1 MLSKIP
7 QHWREELGRLIRF
20 GLVGVLNTIVG
31 LGTIYL
37 LQNGLGWDYRIA
49 NIIGY
54 CLGIT
59 TSFIFNRVWTFKSTD
74 TRVARQSMLFFL
86 VISACWGMQFL
97 ALVVMVETLGIS
109 KELAQL
115 LGMVVYTG
123 LNYPG
128 SRFIVFK
135 TPRQSAPGSPEQL

>member
-1 MLSKIP
+1 MLARIP

-20 GLVGVLNTIVG
+20 GLVGVLNTAVG

-59 TSFIFNRVWTFKSTD
+59 TSFIFNRAWTFKSTD
-74 TRVARQSMLFFL
+74 TRVARQGVIFL
-86 VISACWGMQFL
+86 LVVGVCWGMQFL
-97 ALVVMVETLGIS
+97 ALIVMVETLGIS
-109 KELAQL
+109 KELAQP
-115 LGMVVYTG
+115 LGMVVYTA
-123 LNYPG
+123 LHYPG
-128 SRFIVFK
+128 NRFIVF
-135 TPRQSAPGSPEQL
+135 RQRPPAREESESAP